1 MAVMHKKQR
10 KRREQDLIKRS
21 VMGESSS
28 GGRTVEAVT
37 SPSFSQSMV
46 INETPAARTERV
58 TMDLPVDHQSIKI

>member
-1 MAVMHKKQR
+1 
-10 KRREQDLIKRS
+10 
-21 VMGESSS
+21 MGESSS
-28 GGRTVEAVT
+28 GGRSVEAVT